1 MEILNKKERY
11 SAFLMF
17 FLMFTITTGVLIFAL
32 FFNYRL
38 PVKEN
43 EVLKAEN
50 EKIVKEAN
58 FNRVFSDKL
67 QYIGKLIDS
76 LDKEPEK
83 FPFIEQTINVE
94 LVDLKRKSDSLEGSK
109 LYENVILNVTKLV
122 STKKSLSQL
131 TDSKGAIDQ
140 LTNENKN
147 LEKINQQLGFDLQLC
162 KAQNK
167 N

>member
-11 SAFLMF
+11 SAFILF
-17 FLMFTITTGVLIFAL
+17 FLMFAITTGVLIFAL

-50 EKIVKEAN
+50 EKIAKEAN
-58 FNRVFSDKL
+58 FNKVFSDKL

-83 FPFIEQTINVE
+83 FPFIEQAISVE
-94 LVDLKRKSDSLEGSK
+94 TVDLKNKSDSLDNAK
-109 LYENVILNVTKLV
+109 LYQNVIINITNLV
-122 STKKSLSQL
+122 NAKKTLSQL
-131 TDSKGAIDQ
+131 KDTKNTIDQ
-140 LTNENKN
+140 LNSEIKN
-147 LEKINQQLGFDLQLC
+147 LEKTNQQLGFDLQLC
-162 KAQNK
+162 KAQN

>member
-11 SAFLMF
+11 SAFILF
-17 FLMFTITTGVLIFAL
+17 FLMFAITTGVLIFAL

-50 EKIVKEAN
+50 EKIAKEAN
-58 FNRVFSDKL
+58 FNRIFSDKL

-83 FPFIEQTINVE
+83 FPFIEQAISVE
-94 LVDLKRKSDSLEGSK
+94 TVDLKNKSDSLDNAK
-109 LYENVILNVTKLV
+109 LYQNVIINITSLV
-122 STKKSLSQL
+122 NAKKSLSQL
-131 TDSKGAIDQ
+131 KDTKNTIDQ
-140 LTNENKN
+140 LNSEIKN
-147 LEKINQQLGFDLQLC
+147 LEKTNQQLGFDLQLC
-162 KAQNK
+162 KAQN